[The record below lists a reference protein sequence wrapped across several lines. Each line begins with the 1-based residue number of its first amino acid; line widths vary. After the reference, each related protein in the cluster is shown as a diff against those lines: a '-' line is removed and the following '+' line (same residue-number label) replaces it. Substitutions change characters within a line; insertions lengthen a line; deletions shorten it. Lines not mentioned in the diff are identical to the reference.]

1 MTTAPLPSR
10 RSPTAT
16 RLVQLGLAAVALALA
31 FSAPMFLRP
40 YLVGLL
46 SVTLIYALF
55 AMSINLLAGWAGLV
69 SVGHAGIMA
78 SAGYGVAYIAR
89 EGGGHG
95 LQLAV
100 GFAAGM
106 LVSLIFGLMAMR
118 TTEVYFLMITLA
130 LGMVVW
136 GLTYRMAG
144 ITGGENGLRGILRP
158 PPIAAYWNYYY
169 LCLAIFLVCFALIWL
184 ITRSPLGLTLQGLR
198 DSESRATALG
208 YNPALFKC
216 YAFVISG
223 FFATVAGIL
232 YVWYHQF
239 ISPAVAEFLQSGIG
253 VLMVILGGV
262 GTLTGPLV
270 GAAVVTWIENVVSG
284 FIGRW
289 PTVMGLI
296 FIFVV
301 LFARDGLVG
310 GASRLWRWSFGRR
323 PAAGGRADDASAA
336 APDTGPDHSVTG
348 MEPAAS
354 RQRSASSRR
363 AKPSRE
369 KQ

>member
-1 MTTAPLPSR
+1 MTTTDTTTGRTTTSTRRLPVL
-10 RSPTAT
+10 
-16 RLVQLGLAAVALALA
+16 RLAVAAA
-31 FSAPMFLRP
+31 AIAVVFSAPLFLRP

-46 SVTLIYALF
+46 SLTLIFALL
-55 AMSINLLAGWAGLV
+55 AMSINLLAGWVGLV

-89 EGGGHG
+89 QGGGHG
-95 LQLAV
+95 LQIAV
-100 GFAAGM
+100 GFGVGL
-106 LVSLIFGLMAMR
+106 LVSLLFGAMAMR
-118 TTEVYFLMITLA
+118 TREVYFLMITLA
-130 LGMVVW
+130 QGMLVW

-158 PPIAAYWNYYY
+158 APVAPYWNYYY
-169 LCLAIFLVCFALIWL
+169 LCVAVFLVCFALIWL

-198 DSESRATALG
+198 DSESRAVALG
-208 YNPALFKC
+208 YNPALYKC

-223 FFATVAGIL
+223 FFATVAGVL
-232 YVWYHQF
+232 HVYYDQF
-239 ISPAVAEFLQSGIG
+239 ISPSSAEFLRSGIG

-270 GAAVVTWIENVVSG
+270 GAAIVTWIENVVSG

-296 FIFVV
+296 FIVVV

-310 GASRLWRWSFGRR
+310 AASRLWRLATSRLL
-323 PAAGGRADDASAA
+323 PAI
-336 APDTGPDHSVTG
+336 P
-348 MEPAAS
+348 E
-354 RQRSASSRR
+354 
-363 AKPSRE
+363 RE
-369 KQ
+369 KP